1 MKNKVNQ
8 GWWSLVKA
16 GLAVILFLGAVQAV
30 QAADKGTAANTQ
42 MTNTASATYYSGQDV
57 GFLTQLNADSNL
69 VSITINLVEAAPAFS
84 YKDATTLANDG
95 SPVNINELTLG
106 QTVFLNYTIT
116 SQTNGPDEYSLIY
129 NAESEVNIDVYTTT
143 LPDVDLGASSVA
155 TATDLVAGCVGAP
168 SAGTDCTIALPNDG
182 AYALTTGPNGFE
194 TGDTVVFETGQVCT
208 VGLIV
213 VDTNGASDVGDTL
226 SSIDVM
232 NCDAIGATITKNTT
246 VYERAVIS
254 IEVVVTSLDATDPPF
269 GTLTIDVDAE
279 PTGTTGLEAG
289 PLGPQDLI
297 AYFIDLQIH
306 KFVRET
312 TTSPTCALTALSCL
326 TIGGN
331 TYSKVGVSADPFE
344 SLEYAILAFN
354 RGGPVANVIVT
365 DAIINFT
372 ARTGNIDLIPL
383 GTAAN
388 DNTGSCLDVGV
399 GVSTAGTC
407 TVAGTIVTN
416 VDAAATASISGVGT
430 EPGDVITV
438 SAGHATGAATTE
450 PLATGGELG
459 VGEVSVVLFTVLIN

>member
-1 MKNKVNQ
+1 MNKTNQ
-8 GWWSLVKA
+8 GWWSLAKV
-16 GLAVILFLGAVQAV
+16 GLVIVLFIGAAQTV
-30 QAADKGTAANTQ
+30 QAADQGTAANTQ
-42 MTNTASATYYSGQDV
+42 MTNTASATYYSGQDT

-69 VSITINLVEAAPAFS
+69 VSITINLVEAAPDFS
-84 YKDATTLANDG
+84 YKDATTLADDG
-95 SPVNINELTLG
+95 SPVDITELTLG

-129 NAESEVNIDVYTTT
+129 NAESEVNIDLYTTT

-155 TATDLVAGCVGAP
+155 TATALVAGCVGTTAVP
-168 SAGTDCTIALPNDG
+168 SASSCTIELPNDG

-208 VGLIV
+208 VGATV
-213 VDTNGASDVGDTL
+213 VDNNGASDVGDTL
-226 SSIDVM
+226 SSIDVR
-232 NCDAIGATITKNTT
+232 NCDVVGVAITQNTT

-254 IEVVVTSLDATDPPF
+254 IEVVVTSLDGTDPF

-279 PTGTTGLEAG
+279 PTGTAGLEAG
-289 PLGPQDLI
+289 ALGPLDLI
-297 AYFIDLQIH
+297 AYLIDLQIH
-306 KFVRET
+306 KFVRNT
-312 TTSPTCALTALSCL
+312 AVIAACGLAALDCL
-326 TIGGN
+326 DIGG
-331 TYSKVGVSADPFE
+331 TIYSKVGVSADPFE

-383 GTAAN
+383 GIAENNAN
-388 DNTGSCLDVGV
+388 LSCLLDGAP
-399 GVSTAGTC
+399 GADSGTC
-407 TVAGTIVTN
+407 TVTGTIVTN

-438 SAGHATGAATTE
+438 SAGHATGTAAAE

-459 VGEVSVVLFTVLIN
+459 VGEVSVVLFTVLID